1 MLAKNSASTVCACYL
16 ILTLYCFYYLI
27 HHSMRLCMMC
37 ALKGKIHRKWQIGC
51 HFFSLSLMLFMHQ
64 IACLEAIKWFANC
77 GKIDAPQNTP
87 VVTWIKTLSTII
99 SKTSLI
105 SFWRSSFHHSQITQQ
120 ALGNLETKSD
130 HIGIPSVIFI
140 HSWYQI
146 SRSIW
151 YFQVMFHNHKPI
163 YSKA

>member
-1 MLAKNSASTVCACYL
+1 MLAKNFSFYSMCLLFNSHFILFLLLNTSFYETLHDVC
-16 ILTLYCFYYLI
+16 
-27 HHSMRLCMMC
+27 
-37 ALKGKIHRKWQIGC
+37 LKRKNSQKMTNWMP
-51 HFFSLSLMLFMHQ
+51 FFSLSLMLFMHQ

>member
-1 MLAKNSASTVCACYL
+1 
-16 ILTLYCFYYLI
+16 
-27 HHSMRLCMMC
+27 MRLCMMC

-140 HSWYQI
+140 RSFLI
-146 SRSIW
+146 SNQQEYMILSG
-151 YFQVMFHNHKPI
+151 YVSQPQTHV
-163 YSKA
+163 

>member
-1 MLAKNSASTVCACYL
+1 MLAKNFSFYSMCLLFNSHFILFLLLNTSFYETLHDVCLKRKNSQKMTNWMPFFLPFSHALYASD
-16 ILTLYCFYYLI
+16 
-27 HHSMRLCMMC
+27 
-37 ALKGKIHRKWQIGC
+37 
-51 HFFSLSLMLFMHQ
+51 
-64 IACLEAIKWFANC
+64 CLPRGNQMNC

>member
-1 MLAKNSASTVCACYL
+1 
-16 ILTLYCFYYLI
+16 
-27 HHSMRLCMMC
+27 MRLCMMW

-120 ALGNLETKSD
+120 ALGNKVWSYWNTLCHLHSFLISNQQEYMILSGYVSQPQT
-130 HIGIPSVIFI
+130 HI
-140 HSWYQI
+140 
-146 SRSIW
+146 
-151 YFQVMFHNHKPI
+151 
-163 YSKA
+163 

>member
-1 MLAKNSASTVCACYL
+1 
-16 ILTLYCFYYLI
+16 
-27 HHSMRLCMMC
+27 MRLCMMC

-140 HSWYQI
+140 HSWYDTFRLCFTTTNPYI
-146 SRSIW
+146 ARLS
-151 YFQVMFHNHKPI
+151 
-163 YSKA
+163 

>member
-1 MLAKNSASTVCACYL
+1 MHCCTSFYETSHNMCRKRKNSQKMTNW
-16 ILTLYCFYYLI
+16 
-27 HHSMRLCMMC
+27 MP
-37 ALKGKIHRKWQIGC
+37 
-51 HFFSLSLMLFMHQ
+51 FFLSLTLFMHQ

-87 VVTWIKTLSTII
+87 VVTWIKTSSTII

-120 ALGNLETKSD
+120 ALSNLGTKSD
-130 HIGIPSVIFI
+130 HIGIPFVIFI
-140 HSWYQI
+140 YSWYRI
-146 SRSIW
+146 SRNIW
-151 YFQVMFHNHKPI
+151 YFQVMFQKHNPI

>member
-1 MLAKNSASTVCACYL
+1 
-16 ILTLYCFYYLI
+16 
-27 HHSMRLCMMC
+27 MRLCMMC

-120 ALGNLETKSD
+120 ALVILKQSLIILEYPLSSSFILDIKSAGVYD
-130 HIGIPSVIFI
+130 TFRLCFTTTNPYIARLS
-140 HSWYQI
+140 
-146 SRSIW
+146 
-151 YFQVMFHNHKPI
+151 
-163 YSKA
+163 

>member
-1 MLAKNSASTVCACYL
+1 
-16 ILTLYCFYYLI
+16 
-27 HHSMRLCMMC
+27 MMC

-130 HIGIPSVIFI
+130 HIWIPSVIFI
-140 HSWYQI
+140 YSWYQI
-146 SRSIW
+146 SRNTGIW